1 MLLER
6 EGLLESLGEGLQ
18 QASDGNGS
26 MVLIAGEAGAGKTS
40 LVRAFVDSLDNSVL
54 VIEGACDP
62 LTTPR
67 PLSPLHDF
75 AADPDSGLGDLTDG
89 DRPAIDLF
97 TEVLDHLRHS
107 KRPVAMVIE
116 DIHWADDA
124 TLDFLKYV
132 GRRVSASK
140 GMVICTYRDD
150 EVGTDHP
157 LRPVLGQLMSLEWI
171 HRIVVPLLSVDAV
184 SELARDRPFDPQ
196 DLMRLTDGNPFFVT
210 EILAS
215 SGVLPESVQEAVLA
229 RVSRLAPTPR
239 RVVEVV
245 SAAPRSLHMEVA
257 SSIAEASLDDVDSA
271 LEAGVLVGDGPLLR
285 FRHELARSAVEESL
299 PPARRLGVHAS
310 MLRLL
315 EAEGTNDLA
324 RLAHHA
330 RHAGDRERVIRY
342 APPAAREAAASGSH
356 KQAVSFFEAAL
367 EYGDLID
374 DNERAAI
381 RVELANELGT
391 IDRRLEAME
400 QIDRAVEH
408 YRSSGNEDALAA
420 TLIPHWRARWRFE
433 DVNRFRRGLNEAL
446 SILEAKGPST
456 ALASGYLASAYQYML
471 ARKGVDAVSELAKA
485 KKTAEGARSHELHWI
500 IRMLEGTVHVV
511 VGDNEAGLEMLDE
524 VIRLAAAANNTDDE
538 VLALMMRGSGG
549 GEVRRYEVAIP
560 ALKRGVDH
568 GLAVDQDYL
577 AAYSRAWLARIA
589 FEQGRWDEAVEY
601 ASLVDRATTN
611 RKGIA
616 LLTAMSALGRV
627 RVRRGDPG
635 GLALLDE
642 MVELAR
648 SHELQHGWNAICGRA
663 EHFWLRGDPK
673 PALVELAPAYER
685 ALDTD
690 SEWARGEIGFWMW
703 RTGAVDGPPERAAEP
718 FALQMDGEWRAAADA
733 WRDIGCPY
741 EMAMALADGHEQAK
755 LEALEI
761 LDSLGARPLADRIR
775 SELRNL
781 GVDSIP
787 RGPTRQT
794 LSNPAGLTA
803 RQLEVL
809 RLLADGAS
817 NAKIAEQLYVSKKTV
832 EHHVS
837 AIYAKLGVGS
847 RPEAMRAATE
857 LGAVEK

>member
-6 EGLLESLGEGLQ
+6 EELLKSLGEGLQ
-18 QASDGNGS
+18 EARDGNGS
-26 MVLIAGEAGAGKTS
+26 MVLVAGEAGAGKTS
-40 LVRAFVDSLDNSVL
+40 LVRAFLDSLDDSVL

-75 AADPDSGLGDLTDG
+75 AADPASGLSSLEF
-89 DRPAIDLF
+89 DRDPIEIF
-97 TEVLDHLRHS
+97 TEVMDRLKHS

-140 GMVICTYRDD
+140 GLVVCTYRDD

-157 LRPVLGQLMSLEWI
+157 LRPVLGQLLPLERV
-171 HRIVVPLLSVDAV
+171 HRIGVPLLSVDAV
-184 SELARDRPFDPQ
+184 SELARDRPFDPS

-215 SGVLPESVQEAVLA
+215 SGGLPESVQEAVLA
-229 RVSRLAPTPR
+229 RVSRLEAKPR

-245 SAAPRSLHMEVA
+245 SAAPRSVHMEFA
-257 SSIAEASLDDVDSA
+257 SSIAGASLDDVDSA

-310 MLRLL
+310 MLQLL
-315 EAEGTNDLA
+315 EADGTRDLA

-330 RHAGDRERVIRY
+330 RHAGDGERVVRY
-342 APPAAREAAASGSH
+342 APPAAREAAASGSR
-356 KQAVSFFEAAL
+356 KQAVSFFQAAL
-367 EYGDLID
+367 EHGDLVD
-374 DNERAAI
+374 DDERAAI

-391 IDRRLEAME
+391 IDRRLAAME
-400 QIDRAVEH
+400 QIDLAVDH
-408 YRSSGNEDALAA
+408 YRSSGNEEALAA

-433 DVNRFRRGLNEAL
+433 DADRFRRGLNEAL
-446 SILEAKGPST
+446 SILEEKEPST

-471 ARKGVDAVSELAKA
+471 ARRGLDAASDLAKA
-485 KKTAEGARSHELHWI
+485 KKTAEEAQSHELQWI

-511 VGDNEAGLEMLDE
+511 VGDDEAGLEMLDE
-524 VIRLAAAANNTDDE
+524 VIRLAAAEKKTDDE

-549 GEVRRYEVAIP
+549 GEVRRYDVAIP
-560 ALKRGVDH
+560 ALERGVDH

-589 FEQGRWDEAVEY
+589 LEQGRWDEAVDY
-601 ASLVDRATTN
+601 ATLVDRATTN

-642 MVELAR
+642 MIELAR
-648 SHELQHGWNAICGRA
+648 FHELQHGWNAICGRA
-663 EHFWLRGDPK
+663 EHFWLRGDPE

-703 RTGAVDGPPERAAEP
+703 RTGAIDGPPERAAEP
-718 FALQMDGEWRAAADA
+718 FALQMTGEWRAAAAA

-741 EMAMALADGHEQAK
+741 EVAMALADGPEEAK

-761 LDSLGARPLADRIR
+761 LDTLGARPLADRVR
-775 SELRNL
+775 AQLRDL

-809 RLLADGAS
+809 RLVADGRS
-817 NAKIAEQLYVSKKTV
+817 NAEIANELYVSKKTV

-837 AIYAKLGVGS
+837 AIYSKLGVGS
-847 RPEAMRAATE
+847 RPEAMRAAAE
-857 LGAVEK
+857 VGAVEK